1 MAQTVAARC
10 HETAANAVDNGARA
24 DRWPAVRTP
33 APTRNR
39 DHGAVPAPLPS
50 LSSRLAGVQ
59 SSPVRDILKLTQ
71 RAEVISFAGG
81 LPAPELFPAEMLA
94 QAFATALGPTAAPRA
109 LQYSTTE
116 GDPELRALLAGRLT
130 ARGLDAE
137 AGEILVTTGSQQAL
151 GLVASVLLDPDD
163 VVLVENPSYLAA
175 LQCFGFAGAR
185 LVPAPCDEDGLDPEA
200 LPELIAAH
208 RPKFLYVVPTFQNP
222 TGRTLPGER
231 RRRLAEIAAQHG
243 VWLIEDDPYG
253 ELRYD
258 GEPLAPIA
266 SHPGARDRTVTV
278 SSLSKVLAP
287 GLRIGFLRAPAAL
300 LGPLTVAKQAA
311 DLHTS
316 TVDQHAARNA
326 LRTDHLDEHIDH
338 ICAEYRRRRDAL
350 LGGLAHAL
358 PQRTTFNRP
367 AGGMFVW
374 ARLPEGWD
382 AGELLVAALRHD
394 VAFVPG
400 APFYATDP
408 DPRTLRLSF
417 TTHPPVEIVEGLARL
432 RTATAQV
439 GRGLAAGG

>member
-1 MAQTVAARC
+1 MTV
-10 HETAANAVDNGARA
+10 
-24 DRWPAVRTP
+24 
-33 APTRNR
+33 
-39 DHGAVPAPLPS
+39 PLPS
-50 LSSRLAGVQ
+50 LSTRLTGVQ
-59 SSPVRDILKLTQ
+59 SSPVRDILTLTQ
-71 RAEVISFAGG
+71 SAEVISFAGG
-81 LPAPELFPAEMLA
+81 LPAPELFPAEMLS
-94 QAFATALGPTAAPRA
+94 QAFATALGPTAVARA

-116 GDPELRALLAGRLT
+116 GDPELRALLADRFAG
-130 ARGLDAE
+130 RGLDAE

-208 RPKFLYVVPTFQNP
+208 RPKFLYIVPTFQNP
-222 TGRTLPGER
+222 TGRTLPDER
-231 RRRLAEIAAQHG
+231 RRRLAEIAARHG
-243 VWLIEDDPYG
+243 LWVIEDDPYG

-266 SHPGARDRTVTV
+266 SYPGARDRTVSV

-287 GLRIGFLRAPAAL
+287 GLRIGFLRAPEAL

-316 TVDQHAARNA
+316 TVDQHAARNS
-326 LRTDHLDEHIDH
+326 LQTDHLDEHIDH
-338 ICAEYRRRRDAL
+338 IRAEYRRRRDAL

-358 PQRTTFNRP
+358 PEGATFNRP

-374 ARLPEGWD
+374 ARLPKGWD

-400 APFYATDP
+400 APFYAIDP
-408 DPRTLRLSF
+408 DPRTLRMSF
-417 TTHPPVEIVEGLARL
+417 TTHPPAEIVEGLARL
-432 RTATAQV
+432 RTAWEQMGHRLV
-439 GRGLAAGG
+439 AGG

>member
-1 MAQTVAARC
+1 MMDAMPR
-10 HETAANAVDNGARA
+10 
-24 DRWPAVRTP
+24 
-33 APTRNR
+33 
-39 DHGAVPAPLPS
+39 PLPS
-50 LSSRLAGVQ
+50 LSARLADVQ

-94 QAFATALGPTAAPRA
+94 QAFATALKPTVVAHA

-116 GDPELRALLAGRLT
+116 GDPELRALLATRFQS
-130 ARGLDAE
+130 RGLQADAD
-137 AGEILVTTGSQQAL
+137 EILVTTGSQHAL
-151 GLVASVLLDPDD
+151 GLVASVLLDPGDA
-163 VVLVENPSYLAA
+163 VLVENPSYLAA
-175 LQCFGFAGAR
+175 LQCFGFAGAQ
-185 LVPAPCDEDGLDPEA
+185 LVPVACDEDGLDPEL
-200 LPELIAAH
+200 LPALIAEH

-222 TGRTLPGER
+222 TGRTLPEPR
-231 RRRLAEIAAQHG
+231 RHRLAQVAAEHG
-243 VWLIEDDPYG
+243 LWIVEDDPYG

-258 GEPLAPIA
+258 GEPLAPVA
-266 SHPGARDRTVTV
+266 SHPRARDRTITV

-287 GLRIGFLRAPAAL
+287 GLRIGFLRAPQTL

-316 TVDQHAARNA
+316 TVDQHAARIS
-326 LRTDHLDEHIDH
+326 LQTGLLDDHIAD

-350 LGGLAHAL
+350 LGGLGDAL
-358 PQRTTFNRP
+358 PAGSTFNHP
-367 AGGMFVW
+367 HGGMFVW

-382 AGELLVAALRHD
+382 ATELLATALRHA

-417 TTHPPVEIVEGLARL
+417 TTHPAGEIAAGLRRL
-432 RTATAQV
+432 R
-439 GRGLAAGG
+439 AAALQPHEGDR

>member
-1 MAQTVAARC
+1 VTV
-10 HETAANAVDNGARA
+10 
-24 DRWPAVRTP
+24 
-33 APTRNR
+33 
-39 DHGAVPAPLPS
+39 PLPS
-50 LSSRLAGVQ
+50 LSTRLTGVQ
-59 SSPVRDILKLTQ
+59 SSPVRDILTLTQ
-71 RAEVISFAGG
+71 SAEVISFAGG
-81 LPAPELFPAEMLA
+81 LPAPELFPAEMLS
-94 QAFATALGPTAAPRA
+94 QAFATALGPTAVARA

-116 GDPELRALLAGRLT
+116 GDPELRALLADRFAG
-130 ARGLDAE
+130 RGLDAE

-208 RPKFLYVVPTFQNP
+208 RPKFLYIVPTFQNP
-222 TGRTLPGER
+222 TGRTLPDER
-231 RRRLAEIAAQHG
+231 RRRLAEIAARHG
-243 VWLIEDDPYG
+243 LWVIEDDPYG

-266 SHPGARDRTVTV
+266 SYPGARDRTVSV

-287 GLRIGFLRAPAAL
+287 GLRIGFLRAPEAL

-316 TVDQHAARNA
+316 TVDQHAARNS
-326 LRTDHLDEHIDH
+326 LQTDHLDEHIDH
-338 ICAEYRRRRDAL
+338 IRAEYRRRRDAL

-358 PQRTTFNRP
+358 PEGATFNRP

-374 ARLPEGWD
+374 ARLPKGWD

-400 APFYATDP
+400 APFFAIDP

-417 TTHPPVEIVEGLARL
+417 TTHPPAEIVEGLARL
-432 RTATAQV
+432 RTAWEQMGHRLV
-439 GRGLAAGG
+439 AGG